1 MALIKVMKNILVLI
15 TIRLKLTSVLDK
27 LPLIGSEVNYLAR
40 SAPFALEARD
50 EGGGCGTVLN
60 FPGSYILGIKPSR
73 LGSYTFDALL

>member
-40 SAPFALEARD
+40 SAP
-50 EGGGCGTVLN
+50 
-60 FPGSYILGIKPSR
+60 
-73 LGSYTFDALL
+73 